1 MYTPPCRLLRH
12 SVAEAERIVNPPLL
26 EVPGG
31 FSEGVTDEMR
41 EAIFREF
48 NSLSVVFQVQGGGGG
63 GGGFRFSEEITGSTS
78 CSR

>member
-1 MYTPPCRLLRH
+1 MYPHFIPPPPPCRLLRH

-48 NSLSVVFQVQGGGGG
+48 NSLSVVFQVQGERWGVE
-63 GGGFRFSEEITGSTS
+63 R
-78 CSR
+78 

>member
-1 MYTPPCRLLRH
+1 M
-12 SVAEAERIVNPPLL
+12 NPPLL

-48 NSLSVVFQVQGGGGG
+48 NSLSVVFQVQGEG
-63 GGGFRFSEEITGSTS
+63 GGGFSTS
-78 CSR
+78 GDEEGA